1 MKKRVI
7 SILLAMVMVLG
18 YLLPAGG
25 FTALAAEG
33 TSSVGLEPAPIGN
46 TVIEKVFIDD
56 LGPNDLD
63 TLLPGGAAMVA
74 GESADSRAMRG
85 SFSVNDP
92 DMIVT
97 KAMTGGNEFT
107 VAARINVP
115 SDGINSSYNMIASI
129 GDYSL
134 GFRVERSQVMSF
146 VSDGSKWYNAYPDSN
161 VAADFA
167 DHWHDVAVTYSGTT
181 LTVFIDGAVVAQNT
195 AVTDSIHN
203 SGYAFSVGY
212 DPSTGRYNEGILFE
226 EVMVYSEA
234 LTGEELL
241 ADHAPTDENVVLW
254 MDFEE
259 DKVVTEVIEGGNQ
272 VDKVKFTHKEWT
284 GTPYTDVD
292 GNQVNAEDVFGIN
305 REDASVPRIPY
316 PDADS
321 AAEAVWDYNAR
332 ENSAYFQL
340 LTGADQIWD
349 LTVVQNQTLAEPFM
363 GEDGFMTEGF
373 VPDEADG
380 WKEVT
385 LPLSWTRDGQD
396 FDFSIYTNTTMP
408 WQSKYDRNV
417 SAPRAPVNYNPVG
430 LYRHTFEVSEEMR
443 ADNRRIYL
451 SFQGVESAYYVYL
464 NGKEVGYSEDSYSPH
479 RFDITDYLID
489 GENLLAVKVH
499 KFCDGTWF
507 EDQDMIYDGG
517 IFRDVYITSEP
528 LVKIEDYTVVTELDE
543 NYENATLSI
552 RADVRNMSTA
562 DHSGW
567 SIRVNALDE
576 RGSDVAG
583 GAVIPV
589 EAVASSATETVSI
602 DIPVTAPRLWSA
614 EHPNL
619 YALVLTLIDGEG
631 REVETLSTQLG
642 FRELEFTATQV
653 NASYGVT
660 TRRWEPVTI
669 NGQRLL
675 LKGANRHDSDPIYG
689 KAIPQATMLE
699 DVKLMK
705 QFNLNA
711 VRTSHYSNDEYF
723 YWLCNK
729 YGLYMMAETN
739 MECHAIMGNSGSI
752 GLFYELGLDR
762 TETTFERLKNNP
774 AIVIWSIGNEMAYT
788 TDPGFGNGIFRDM
801 IWFFKNNDPTR
812 LVHSEGQNAGMGT
825 DMGSNMYPSVGTVQ
839 GKAGSGKIPYVLCEY
854 VHAMG
859 NSVGH
864 LKEYWDAIRSGDNML
879 GAFIWDWVDQSR
891 AVELADLGT
900 MYEMTDRTG
909 VVGQIV
915 GTDDQW
921 ITDAGEGSLNGG
933 KAFSGYTLL
942 DDGKYNA
949 ALSGSGKSFTFEVIV
964 KPYSESQ
971 NSVFIAKGDTQV
983 ALKTKSSGSGIE
995 FFVYYDGSWKA
1006 VETAFPANWTGSWHQ
1021 VVGVYD
1027 RGAMSIY
1034 VDGVRMGRSNVSD
1047 SIASSKYP
1055 IGVGYDPQNGRK
1067 LDGEISIAR
1076 IYTRALTEEEIKGQY
1091 STDPAITAD
1100 DECVLMWLDYSD
1112 ERSEAKVA
1120 GWDYYSE
1127 EYAHQNLY
1135 QEEMAGKFFGY
1146 GGDWGDTPNDNSFC
1160 QNGVVSADRTPQ
1172 PELYEVKYQYQSFW
1186 FSADYNQL
1194 KKGEIAVFNE
1204 YGFSNLSEFDVIWEV
1219 LQNGIVVQS
1228 GTAADVDVAPG
1239 ENGTIR
1245 VPYTFPK
1252 SVEDGSEYYL
1262 NISVRTKDGT
1272 DLIPAG
1278 HELAWQQFAIPV
1290 EVAQARAVISDAQ
1303 VTVTENEDAYRV
1315 EGEGFSFD
1323 IRKADGIL
1331 ENYVYGGETLMLEGP
1346 APNFWAGLTENHER
1360 TSSSGIDA
1368 GWEGVSENIVVESIE
1383 TSVNGDGLNVI
1394 TAKLVFP
1401 DGGNTR
1407 ETIVYT
1413 VNGTGEVTVEMTVDA
1428 TNSGMGGFVRV
1439 GSAAVLPAGFEQ
1451 VTWYGN
1457 GPVETFNDRKTGARQ
1472 GIWETTANEFF
1483 YPYEKVDESVI
1494 TDVVWMKVAN
1504 ESLSNALVV
1513 AARDFVETNAM
1524 HFTSADLDAVDH
1536 PYKLTPRAETII
1548 SVNFGTSGTG
1558 GATCGPGTLTQYR
1571 LPSSKVYNWSFTLM
1585 PVDADADASEVYEA
1599 VKGYHRVESYVIDDI
1614 DDKSVNDLDTMLPPT
1629 ARYVEGETADTRAME
1644 GWFTVNDPELLLTNA
1659 MTDGKAFTVSA
1670 RVYVPASVLS
1680 TGTGSW
1686 DGTDKHNMIASL
1698 GDNTFGLRLTTG
1710 SGGGSTAVHAF
1721 VGDGGNWYQI
1731 NTAQLGREFTDQW
1744 HDIAVTYEGSNLIL
1758 YVDGEVVA
1766 HREDAGNVYNAGVPF
1781 GVGWD
1786 PTKSLRTSELT
1797 LESIVVFSEA
1807 LSADALAAAHS
1818 AADENVLLWMDFEK
1832 DHAHSFGEWTVTKE
1846 ATCTEKGVE
1855 TRSCACG
1862 ETETREIPALG
1873 HTEEIIPGKEATCT
1887 ETGLTEGKKCAVC
1900 GVILVAQE
1908 EIPAL
1913 RHTEEIIPGKEAT
1926 CTETGLTEGKKC
1938 SVCGEVLVAQEVIP
1952 ALGHTE
1958 EIIPGKEATCTETG
1972 LTEGK
1977 KCSVCGEILV
1987 EQEEIPALGH
1997 TEEVIPGKE
2006 ATCTETGLTEGKK
2019 CSVCGEIVV
2028 AQEVIPALGHDFVNG
2043 ECSRCDAVKDAPF
2056 TDVPVGEFY
2065 FDPVEWAVA
2074 EGITTGASETTFN
2087 PGDNCLRGHVV
2098 TFLWRAAG
2106 SPEPTS
2112 NENPFTDVTENDFFY
2127 KAVLW
2132 AVENEITNGIS
2143 ATEFGPYTECNRAQ
2157 VVTFLCRAQGKPAV
2171 TETNHP
2177 FTDVDADQFYYQ
2189 PMLWAVE
2196 NGITNGLTATT
2207 FGPGAVCNRAQVVT
2221 FLYRAMAE

>member
-1 MKKRVI
+1 MGSSLSGQDDGGLSRNFTDQEVRAAVLFRHTILLRMEEKSMKKRAI
-7 SILLAMVMVLG
+7 SILLAMIMVLG
-18 YLLPAGG
+18 WLLPANG

-33 TSSVGLEPAPIGN
+33 TSSLGLEPAPTGN
-46 TVIEKVFIDD
+46 TIIEKVYIDD

-63 TLLPGGAAMVA
+63 TQLTGSAVMVA
-74 GESADSRAMRG
+74 GEAEDSRAMRG
-85 SFSVNDP
+85 SFTVTDP
-92 DMIVT
+92 EMIVT
-97 KAMTGGNEFT
+97 NAMTGGKEFT
-107 VAARINVP
+107 IAARIYIP
-115 SDGINSSYNMIASI
+115 SDTIGNAFNMIASI

-134 GFRVERSQVMSF
+134 GFRVENSQVMAF
-146 VSDGSKWYNAYPDSN
+146 ISDGSKWFNCYGNKVDSS
-161 VAADFA
+161 FA
-167 DHWHDVAVTYSGTT
+167 NKWHDVAVTYAGTT
-181 LTVFIDGAVVAQNT
+181 LTVIVDGVVANT
-195 AVTDSIHN
+195 NNAVTASIHN

-212 DPSTGRYNEGILFE
+212 DPSTGRYNDGLLFE
-226 EVMVYSEA
+226 EIMVYSEA
-234 LTGEELL
+234 MTVEELT

-259 DKVVTEVIEGGNQ
+259 DIVVTEVIEGGNQ

-284 GTPYTDVD
+284 GTAYTDVD

-316 PDADS
+316 QDAAS

-340 LTGADQIWD
+340 LTGEDERWD
-349 LTVVQNQTLAEPFM
+349 LTVVQNETLAEPFL
-363 GEDGFMTEGF
+363 GEDGFMTDGF
-373 VPDEADG
+373 VPDQADG
-380 WKEVT
+380 WKEVK

-417 SAPRAPVNYNPVG
+417 SVPRAPTNYNPVG
-430 LYRHTFEVSEEMR
+430 LYRHSFEVSDEML

-479 RFDITDYLID
+479 RFDITDYLRS

-517 IFRDVYITSEP
+517 IFRDVYLTSEP
-528 LVKIEDYTVVTELDE
+528 LVKIEDYTVVTDLDE
-543 NYENATLSI
+543 NYENATLKIS
-552 RADVRNMSTA
+552 ADVRNMSTT

-567 SIRVNALDE
+567 SIRVKALDE
-576 RGSDVAG
+576 MGNDVAG

-589 EAVASSATETVSI
+589 AAVASADTETVDIAI
-602 DIPVTAPRLWSA
+602 DVTAPKLWSA

-619 YALVLTLIDGEG
+619 YALVLTLIDGQG

-642 FRELEFTATQV
+642 FRELKFTATQV
-653 NASYGVT
+653 NSRYSVT
-660 TRRWEPVTI
+660 TTRWEPVTI

-739 MECHAIMGNSGSI
+739 MECHAIMGNSGNI

-788 TDPGFGNGIFRDM
+788 TDAGFGNGIFRDM

-891 AVELADLGT
+891 AVDLADLGT
-900 MYEMTDRTG
+900 MYEIADRTG
-909 VVGQIV
+909 VTGQII

-921 ITDAGEGSLNGG
+921 ISDAGEGSLNGG
-933 KAFSGYTLL
+933 KAFSGYTLF
-942 DDGKYNA
+942 DDDKYND
-949 ALSGSGKSFTFEVIV
+949 ALSGSGKAFTFEVIV
-964 KPYSESQ
+964 KPYSTSQ
-971 NSVFIAKGDTQV
+971 NSVFIAKGDNQV

-995 FFVYYDGSWKA
+995 FFIYYDGSWKA
-1006 VETAFPANWTGSWHQ
+1006 VETAFPANWVGSWHQ
-1021 VVGVYD
+1021 VVGVYNK
-1027 RGAMSIY
+1027 GAMSIY
-1034 VDGVRMGRSNVSD
+1034 VDGVQMATNTVTD
-1047 SIASSKYP
+1047 SIAASKYQL
-1055 IGVGYDPQNGRK
+1055 GVGYDPQNGRK
-1067 LDGEISIAR
+1067 VDGEISIAR
-1076 IYTRALTEEEIKGQY
+1076 IYTRALTADEIQGQN
-1091 STDPAITAD
+1091 TVQPAITAD
-1100 DECVLMWLDYSD
+1100 DESVLLWLDYSD
-1112 ERSEAKVA
+1112 ERSEAKVF

-1127 EYAHQNLY
+1127 DYAHQNLY
-1135 QEEMAGKFFGY
+1135 KEEMEGKFFGY

-1172 PELYEVKYQYQSFW
+1172 PELYEVKYQYQSYW
-1186 FSADYNQL
+1186 FSADFGQL
-1194 KKGEIAVFNE
+1194 KKGEISVFNE
-1204 YGFSNLSEFDVIWEV
+1204 YGFSNLKEFDVVWEV
-1219 LQNGIVVQS
+1219 LENGIVVQS

-1245 VPYTFPK
+1245 VPYTFPA
-1252 SVEDGSEYYL
+1252 SVEPGTEYYL
-1262 NISVRTKDGT
+1262 NISVRTREGT
-1272 DLIPAG
+1272 DLLPAG

-1290 EVAQARAVISDAQ
+1290 DVAQARANISNAQ
-1303 VTVTENEDAYRV
+1303 VTVTETDDVFRIA
-1315 EGEGFSFD
+1315 GENFSFD
-1323 IRKADGIL
+1323 IRKIDGIM
-1331 ENYVYGGETLMLEGP
+1331 ENYVYEGETLMLEGP

-1368 GWEGVSENIVVESIE
+1368 GWEGVSEEIVVQSIE
-1383 TSVNGDGLNVI
+1383 TSVNADGLNVI
-1394 TAKLVFP
+1394 TANLVFP
-1401 DGGNTR
+1401 EGGNTT

-1413 VNGTGEVTVEMTVDA
+1413 VGGAGEVTVDMTVDA
-1428 TNSGMGGFVRV
+1428 TKSGMGGFVRV
-1439 GSAAVLPAGFEQ
+1439 GSAATLPAGFEQ

-1472 GIWETTANEFF
+1472 GIWQTTASEFF
-1483 YPYEKVDESVI
+1483 FPYEKVDESVI

-1504 ESLSNALVV
+1504 EELNNALVV

-1548 SVNFGTSGTG
+1548 SVNYGTSGTG

-1571 LPSSKVYNWSFTLM
+1571 LPSSKVYNWNFTLM
-1585 PVDADADASEVYEA
+1585 PVNADADAAEVYEA
-1599 VKGYHRVESYVIDDI
+1599 VKGYHTVESYVIDDI
-1614 DDKSVNDLDTMLPPT
+1614 DDKSVNNLDTMLPPT
-1629 ARYVEGETADTRAME
+1629 ARYVAGETAEKRAMK
-1644 GWFTVNDPELLLTNA
+1644 GWFTVSDPELILTKA

-1670 RVYVPASVLS
+1670 RVYVPADVLS

-1686 DGTDKHNMIASL
+1686 DGNDKHNMIASL
-1698 GDNTFGLRLTTG
+1698 GDSTFGLRVTTG
-1710 SGGGSTAVHAF
+1710 SGGGTAAVQAF
-1721 VGDGGNWYQI
+1721 VGDGGSWYQI
-1731 NTAQLGREFTDQW
+1731 DSPRVGTEFTDQW
-1744 HDIAVTYEGSNLIL
+1744 HDIAVTYEGTNLIL
-1758 YVDGEVVA
+1758 YVDGEIA
-1766 HREDAGNVYNAGVPF
+1766 DQRDDAGNVYNSGVPF

-1797 LESIVVFSEA
+1797 LENIAVYSEA
-1807 LSADALAAAHS
+1807 LTADELAQAHS
-1818 AADENVLLWMDFEK
+1818 AADENVLLWLDFEK
-1832 DHAHSFGEWTVTKE
+1832 DHVCGENIVILD
-1846 ATCTEKGVE
+1846 AVAPTCTEPGLNEGKKCLDCGKILVE
-1855 TRSCACG
+1855 Q
-1862 ETETREIPALG
+1862 EQIPALG
-1873 HTEEIIPGKEATCT
+1873 HKWNG
-1887 ETGLTEGKKCAVC
+1887 TGCE
-1900 GVILVAQE
+1900 
-1908 EIPAL
+1908 
-1913 RHTEEIIPGKEAT
+1913 
-1926 CTETGLTEGKKC
+1926 
-1938 SVCGEVLVAQEVIP
+1938 
-1952 ALGHTE
+1952 
-1958 EIIPGKEATCTETG
+1958 
-1972 LTEGK
+1972 
-1977 KCSVCGEILV
+1977 
-1987 EQEEIPALGH
+1987 
-1997 TEEVIPGKE
+1997 
-2006 ATCTETGLTEGKK
+2006 
-2019 CSVCGEIVV
+2019 
-2028 AQEVIPALGHDFVNG
+2028 N
-2043 ECSRCDAVKDAPF
+2043 CDATRPNPF
-2056 TDVPVGEFY
+2056 VDVPEDSWY
-2065 FDPVEWAVA
+2065 
-2074 EGITTGASETTFN
+2074 IN
-2087 PGDNCLRGHVV
+2087 P
-2098 TFLWRAAG
+2098 
-2106 SPEPTS
+2106 
-2112 NENPFTDVTENDFFY
+2112 
-2127 KAVLW
+2127 VLW
-2132 AVENEITNGIS
+2132 AVENKVTSGVDETHFAPN
-2143 ATEFGPYTECNRAQ
+2143 AACTRAQ
-2157 VVTFLCRAQGKPAV
+2157 VVTFLWAAQGKPEPAPGDNPFVDVKEDDWFCKAV
-2171 TETNHP
+2171 
-2177 FTDVDADQFYYQ
+2177 
-2189 PMLWAVE
+2189 LWASQ
-2196 NGITNGLTATT
+2196 NGITAGVDDTHFGPNETCVREQVVTFLWAAEGKPASAASVAFPDVAPGAWYYAPVAWALENGVTSGLDDGT
-2207 FGPGAVCNRAQVVT
+2207 FGVGAVCTRAQVVT
-2221 FLYRAMAE
+2221 FLWRTFA

>member
-1 MKKRVI
+1 MKKRAI
-7 SILLAMVMVLG
+7 SMLLAMVMVLG
-18 YLLPAGG
+18 WLLPAGG

-33 TSSVGLEPAPIGN
+33 TSSVGLEPAPVGN
-46 TVIEKVFIDD
+46 TIIEKVFLDD

-63 TLLPGGAAMVA
+63 TLLPGSAAMVA
-74 GESADSRAMRG
+74 GESSDSRAMRG
-85 SFSVNDP
+85 SFSVDDP
-92 DMIVT
+92 GMVVT

-107 VAARINVP
+107 VAARIYIP
-115 SDGINSSYNMIASI
+115 SATIGNTYNMIASI

-134 GFRVERSQVMSF
+134 GFRVQNSSIMAF
-146 VSDGSKWYNAYPDSN
+146 VSDGSNWYNCYGDKVDAS
-161 VAADFA
+161 FA
-167 DHWHDVAVTYSGTT
+167 DKWHDVAVTYSGTT
-181 LTVFIDGAVVAQNT
+181 LTVIVDGEVANT
-195 AVTDSIHN
+195 NAEVTASIHN
-203 SGYAFSVGY
+203 SGYPFSVGF
-212 DPSTGRYNEGILFE
+212 DPSTGRYSDGLLFE
-226 EVMVYSEA
+226 EVMVYNEA
-234 LTGEELL
+234 LTAQEL
-241 ADHAPTDENVVLW
+241 AAEHAPTDENVVLW

-259 DKVVTEVIEGGNQ
+259 DKIVTEVIEGGNQ

-284 GTPYTDVD
+284 GTVYTDVD
-292 GNQVNAEDVFGIN
+292 GNQVHAEDVFGIN

-316 PDADS
+316 ADAAS

-340 LTGADQIWD
+340 LTGEDRLWD

-373 VPDEADG
+373 TPDEADG

-408 WQSKYDRNV
+408 WQSKYDSNV

-430 LYRHTFEVSEEMR
+430 LYRHTFEVSDEMR

-479 RFDITDYLID
+479 RFDITDYLVE

-517 IFRDVYITSEP
+517 IFRDVYLTSEP

-543 NYENATLSI
+543 NYENATLKLS
-552 RADVRNMSTA
+552 ADVRNMSSA

-567 SIRVNALDE
+567 SIRVKALDE
-576 RGSDVAG
+576 AGENILGDVS
-583 GAVIPV
+583 IPV
-589 EAVASSATETVSI
+589 SDLASARTGTVEAA
-602 DIPVTAPRLWSA
+602 IPVTAPKLWSA

-631 REVETLSTQLG
+631 AEVETLSAQLG
-642 FRELEFTATQV
+642 FRELEFTATEV

-739 MECHAIMGNSGSI
+739 MECHAIMGNSGNI

-788 TDPGFGNGIFRDM
+788 TDPNFGNGIFRDM

-825 DMGSNMYPSVGTVQ
+825 DMGSNMYPGVGTVQ

-891 AVELADLGT
+891 AVDLADLGT
-900 MYEMTDRTG
+900 MYEITDRTG
-909 VVGQIV
+909 VAGQVV

-921 ITDAGEGSLNGG
+921 ITDAGEGSMNGG
-933 KAFSGYTLL
+933 RAFSGYTLF
-942 DDGKYNA
+942 DDDKYND
-949 ALSGSGKSFTFEVIV
+949 ALSGSAKSFTFEVIV
-964 KPYSESQ
+964 KPYSTSQ
-971 NSVFIAKGDTQV
+971 NSVFLAKGDTQV

-995 FFVYYDGSWKA
+995 FFVYSGGSWKA
-1006 VETAFPANWTGSWHQ
+1006 VETRFPDNWTGNWHQ

-1027 RGAMSIY
+1027 KGAMRIY
-1034 VDGVRMGRSNVSD
+1034 VDGVRMGTANVSD
-1047 SIASSKYP
+1047 SIASSKYEL
-1055 IGVGYDPQNGRK
+1055 GVGYDPQNGRK

-1076 IYTRALTEEEIKGQY
+1076 IYTRALTEEEIQGQH
-1091 STDPAITAD
+1091 SADPAITAD
-1100 DECVLMWLDYSD
+1100 DECVLLWLDYSD
-1112 ERSEAKVA
+1112 DISEAKTV

-1135 QEEMAGKFFGY
+1135 QEEMKGKFFGY

-1186 FSADYNQL
+1186 FSADFNQL
-1194 KKGEIAVFNE
+1194 KNGEIAVFNE

-1219 LQNGIVVQS
+1219 LHNGIVVQS
-1228 GTAADVDVAPG
+1228 GTANHVDAAPG
-1239 ENGTIR
+1239 GNGTIR

-1252 SVEDGSEYYL
+1252 NVEDGSEYYL

-1278 HELAWQQFAIPV
+1278 HELAWEQFAIPV
-1290 EVAQARAVISDAQ
+1290 EVAQARASISDAA
-1303 VTVTENEDAYRV
+1303 VTVTETEDAYQV
-1315 EGEGFSFD
+1315 VGERFSFD

-1331 ENYVYGGETLMLEGP
+1331 ENYVYDGEQLMIEGP

-1368 GWEGVSENIVVESIE
+1368 AWEGVSENIVVRSIE
-1383 TSVNGDGLNVI
+1383 TAVNSDGLHVI
-1394 TAKLVFP
+1394 TANLVFP
-1401 DGGNTR
+1401 DGGNTT

-1413 VNGTGEVTVEMTVDA
+1413 INGTGEVTVDMTVDA
-1428 TNSGMGGFVRV
+1428 TSSGMGGFVRV

-1457 GPVETFNDRKTGARQ
+1457 GPVETFSDRKTGARQ
-1472 GIWETTANEFF
+1472 GIWETTASEFF
-1483 YPYEKVDESVI
+1483 FPYEKVDESVI

-1504 ESLSNALVV
+1504 ESLNNALVV

-1558 GATCGPGTLTQYR
+1558 GATCGPGTLNQYR
-1571 LPSSKVYNWSFTLM
+1571 LPSSKVYNWCFTLM
-1585 PVDADADASEVYEA
+1585 SVDADADAAEVYEA
-1599 VKGYHRVESYVIDDI
+1599 VKGYHSVESFVIDDI
-1614 DDKSVNDLDTMLPPT
+1614 DDKSANNLDTMLPPT
-1629 ARYVEGETADTRAME
+1629 ARYVEGETADTRAMA
-1644 GWFTVNDPELLLTNA
+1644 GWFTVNDPELILTNS

-1698 GDNTFGLRLTTG
+1698 GDSSFGLRLTTG

-1721 VGDGGNWYQI
+1721 VGDGGSWYQI
-1731 NTAQLGREFTDQW
+1731 NTEQLGREFTDQW
-1744 HDIAVTYEGSNLIL
+1744 HDIAVTYQGTNLIL
-1758 YVDGEVVA
+1758 YVDGEAVA
-1766 HREDAGNVYNAGVPF
+1766 HREDAGNVYNSGVPF

-1797 LESIVVFSEA
+1797 LEHIAVYGEA
-1807 LSADALAAAHS
+1807 LSADALAEAHS

-1832 DHAHSFGEWTVTKE
+1832 GHEHSFGEWNVTTE
-1846 ATCTEKGVE
+1846 PTCTETGVE
-1855 TRSCACG
+1855 TRTCECG
-1862 ETETREIPALG
+1862 ETETREIAALG
-1873 HTEEIIPGKEATCT
+1873 HTEEVVPAVEPTCT
-1887 ETGLTEGKKCAVC
+1887 ETGQTEG
-1900 GVILVAQE
+1900 
-1908 EIPAL
+1908 
-1913 RHTEEIIPGKEAT
+1913 T
-1926 CTETGLTEGKKC
+1926 
-1938 SVCGEVLVAQEVIP
+1938 
-1952 ALGHTE
+1952 
-1958 EIIPGKEATCTETG
+1958 
-1972 LTEGK
+1972 

-1987 EQEEIPALGH
+1987 
-1997 TEEVIPGKE
+1997 
-2006 ATCTETGLTEGKK
+2006 
-2019 CSVCGEIVV
+2019 
-2028 AQEVIPALGHDFVNG
+2028 AQEVVPALGHDFVNG
-2043 ECSRCDAVKDAPF
+2043 ECRRCDAVMEVPF

-2065 FDPVEWAVA
+2065 FDPVVWAVE
-2074 EGITTGASETTFN
+2074 EGITTGTTETTFDPN
-2087 PGDNCLRGHVV
+2087 GNCQRAAVV

-2106 SPEPTS
+2106 EPEPKTA
-2112 NENPFTDVTENDFFY
+2112 NNPFTDVKASDFFY

-2132 AVENEITNGIS
+2132 AVEEEITNGLT
-2143 ATEFGPYTECNRAQ
+2143 ADTFGPYALCNRAQ
-2157 VVTFLCRAQGKPAV
+2157 IVTFLWRAMGRHEP
-2171 TETNHP
+2171 TSNEYL
-2177 FTDVDADQFYYQ
+2177 FTDVSEDQFYFV

-2196 NGITNGLTATT
+2196 NGITNGLTPTT
-2207 FGPGAVCNRAQVVT
+2207 FGPGVTCNRAQVVT
-2221 FLYRAMAE
+2221 FLYRAHNR

>member
-1 MKKRVI
+1 MKKRAI
-7 SILLAMVMVLG
+7 SMLVAMAMVLSW
-18 YLLPAGG
+18 LLPAGG

-33 TSSVGLEPAPIGN
+33 TSSLGLEPAPVGT

-56 LGPNDLD
+56 LGPNNLD
-63 TLLPGGAAMVA
+63 TQLGGSAAMVP
-74 GESADSRAMRG
+74 GESEDSRAMKG

-92 DMIVT
+92 EMIVT
-97 KAMTGGNEFT
+97 EAMTGSKEFT
-107 VAARINVP
+107 VAARIYIP
-115 SDGINSSYNMIASI
+115 SDTIGNTYNMIASI

-134 GFRVERSQVMSF
+134 GFRVENSSVMAF
-146 VSDGSKWYNAYPDSN
+146 ISDGSKWFNCYGNKVDAS
-161 VAADFA
+161 FA
-167 DHWHDVAVTYSGTT
+167 NKWHDVAVTYSGTT
-181 LTVFIDGAVVAQNT
+181 LTVIVDGKVDNVNN
-195 AVTDSIHN
+195 AVTASIHN
-203 SGYAFSVGY
+203 SGYPFSVGY
-212 DPSTGRYNEGILFE
+212 DPSTGRYNDGLLFE
-226 EVMVYSEA
+226 EIMVFSEA
-234 LTGEELL
+234 LTAEELSGE
-241 ADHAPTDENVVLW
+241 HAPTDENVVLW

-259 DKVVTEVIEGGNQ
+259 DVIVTEVIEGGDQ

-284 GTPYTDVD
+284 GTSYTDVD

-316 PDADS
+316 QDAAS

-332 ENSAYFQL
+332 ESSVYFQL
-340 LTGADQIWD
+340 LTGEEEPWD
-349 LTVVQNQTLAEPFM
+349 LTVVQNETLAAPFM

-380 WKEVT
+380 WKEIR

-396 FDFSIYTNTTMP
+396 FDFSIYTNVTMP

-417 SAPRAPVNYNPVG
+417 SVPRAATNYNPVG
-430 LYRHTFEVSEEMR
+430 LYRHTFEVSDQMR

-479 RFDITDYLID
+479 RFDVTDYLVE

-507 EDQDMIYDGG
+507 EDQDFIYDGG
-517 IFRDVYITSEP
+517 IFRDVYLTSEP
-528 LVKIEDYTVVTELDE
+528 LVKIEDYTVVTDLDD
-543 NYENATLSI
+543 NYENATLKIS
-552 RADVRNMSTA
+552 ADVRNMSSVA
-562 DHSGW
+562 HSGW
-567 SIRVNALDE
+567 SIRVNAFDE
-576 RGSDVAG
+576 NGTDVAN

-589 EAVASSATETVSI
+589 EDVASAATRTAQI
-602 DIPVTAPRLWSA
+602 AIPVTAPKLWSA

-653 NASYGVT
+653 NSSYGVT
-660 TRRWEPVTI
+660 TTRWKPVTI

-739 MECHAIMGNSGSI
+739 MECHAIMGNSGNI
-752 GLFYELGLDR
+752 GLFYELGMDR

-825 DMGSNMYPSVGTVQ
+825 DMGSNMYPGVGTVQ

-891 AVELADLGT
+891 AVDLSELGT
-900 MYEMTDRTG
+900 MYEILDRTG
-909 VVGQIV
+909 VAGQVV

-933 KAFSGYTLL
+933 KAFSGYTLF

-964 KPYSESQ
+964 KPYSTAQ
-971 NSVFIAKGDTQV
+971 NSVFIAKGDTQA

-995 FFVYYDGSWKA
+995 FFIYDNGSWKA
-1006 VETAFPANWTGSWHQ
+1006 VETAFPSGWVGNWHQ

-1027 RGAMSIY
+1027 KGAMSIH
-1034 VDGVRMGRSNVSD
+1034 VDGVRMATNNVTD
-1047 SIASSKYP
+1047 AIASSKYP
-1055 IGVGYDPQNGRK
+1055 VGIGYDPQNGRK
-1067 LDGEISIAR
+1067 VDGEISIAR
-1076 IYTRALTEEEIKGQY
+1076 IYTKALTADEIKGQY
-1091 STDPAITAD
+1091 SANPAITA
-1100 DECVLMWLDYSD
+1100 ENENVLLWLDYSD
-1112 ERSEAKVA
+1112 ERSEAQLF

-1127 EYAHQNLY
+1127 DYAHQNLY
-1135 QEEMAGKFFGY
+1135 QEEMEGKFFGY

-1186 FSADYNQL
+1186 FDADFSQL

-1204 YGFSNLSEFDVIWEV
+1204 YGFSNLNEFDVIWEV
-1219 LQNGIVVQS
+1219 LENGIAVQS
-1228 GTAADVDVAPG
+1228 GTVSDVDVAPG
-1239 ENGTIR
+1239 ENGTIY
-1245 VPYTFPK
+1245 VPYSFPAE
-1252 SVEDGSEYYL
+1252 VEDGSAYHL

-1272 DLIPAG
+1272 DLLDAG
-1278 HELAWQQFAIPV
+1278 HELAWEQFAIPV
-1290 EVAQARAVISDAQ
+1290 EVAQARANISDAE
-1303 VTVTENEDAYRV
+1303 VTVTETGDAYRV
-1315 EGEGFSFD
+1315 DGERFSFD

-1331 ENYVYGGETLMLEGP
+1331 ENYIYDGETLMIEGP

-1368 GWEGVSENIVVESIE
+1368 AWEGVSENIVVRSIE
-1383 TSVNGDGLNVI
+1383 TAVNEDGLNVI
-1394 TAKLVFP
+1394 TANLVFP
-1401 DGGNTR
+1401 DGGNTT

-1413 VNGTGEVTVEMTVDA
+1413 INGNGEVTVDMTVDA
-1428 TNSGMGGFVRV
+1428 TSSGLGGFVRV
-1439 GSAAVLPAGFEQ
+1439 GSAATLPAGFEQ
-1451 VTWYGN
+1451 VIWYGN
-1457 GPVETFNDRKTGARQ
+1457 GPVETFSDRKTGARQ
-1472 GIWETTANEFF
+1472 GIWQTTASEFF
-1483 YPYEKVDESVI
+1483 FPYEKVDESVI
-1494 TDVVWMKVAN
+1494 TDVVWMKVTN
-1504 ESLSNALVV
+1504 EELDNALVV
-1513 AARDFVETNAM
+1513 VGRDFMETNAM
-1524 HFTSADLDAVDH
+1524 HFTSADLDAADH

-1548 SVNFGTSGTG
+1548 SVNFGTCGTG
-1558 GATCGPGTLTQYR
+1558 GATCGPGTLTPYR
-1571 LPSSKVYNWSFTLM
+1571 LPSSRVYNWNFTLV
-1585 PVDADADASEVYEA
+1585 PVDADADASEVYKA
-1599 VKGYHRVESYVIDDI
+1599 VKGYHNVASFVIDDI
-1614 DDKSVNDLDTMLPPT
+1614 DDKSANNLDTILPPT
-1629 ARYVEGETADTRAME
+1629 AGYVAGESDETRAMK
-1644 GWFTVNDPELLLTNA
+1644 GWFTVNDPERILTDA
-1659 MTDGKAFTVSA
+1659 MSDGNAFTVSA
-1670 RVYVPASVLS
+1670 RVYVPAEVLS
-1680 TGTGSW
+1680 TNTGSW
-1686 DGTDKHNMIASL
+1686 DGNDKHNMIASL
-1698 GDNTFGLRLTTG
+1698 GDTAFGLRVTTG
-1710 SGGGSTAVHAF
+1710 SGGGTTAVQAF
-1721 VGDGGNWYQI
+1721 VGDGGSWYQI
-1731 NTAQLGREFTDQW
+1731 DSPRLGTEFTNQW
-1744 HDIAVTYEGSNLIL
+1744 HDIAVTYEGSTLIL
-1758 YVDGEVVA
+1758 YVDGAAVA
-1766 HREDAGNVYNAGVPF
+1766 SRDDAGKVYNDGVAF

-1797 LESIVVFSEA
+1797 LESIAVFSEA
-1807 LSADALAAAHS
+1807 LTAGELAAVHT

-1832 DHAHSFGEWTVTKE
+1832 AAAHEHSFGQWVVTKE

-1855 TRSCACG
+1855 TRTCECG
-1862 ETETREIPALG
+1862 ETENREIPALG
-1873 HTEEIIPGKEATCT
+1873 HTAGEPVYENQVAATCT
-1887 ETGLTEGKKCAVC
+1887 TAGSYDSVIYCAVCHAELARETVTVNALGHIEMTVPAVEPTCTEDGLTEGKKCA
-1900 GVILVAQE
+1900 A
-1908 EIPAL
+1908 
-1913 RHTEEIIPGKEAT
+1913 
-1926 CTETGLTEGKKC
+1926 
-1938 SVCGEVLVAQEVIP
+1938 CGEILVAQEVIS
-1952 ALGHTE
+1952 ALGHAWK
-1958 EIIPGKEATCTETG
+1958 GTG
-1972 LTEGK
+1972 CE
-1977 KCSVCGEILV
+1977 
-1987 EQEEIPALGH
+1987 
-1997 TEEVIPGKE
+1997 
-2006 ATCTETGLTEGKK
+2006 
-2019 CSVCGEIVV
+2019 
-2028 AQEVIPALGHDFVNG
+2028 N
-2043 ECSRCDAVKDAPF
+2043 CDAKRENPF
-2056 TDVPVGEFY
+2056 VDVPEDSFY
-2065 FDPVEWAVA
+2065 IDPVLWAV
-2074 EGITTGASETTFN
+2074 EKGITTGATATTFN
-2087 PGDNCLRGHVV
+2087 PNGECQRAQVV

-2112 NENPFTDVTENDFFY
+2112 TENPFNDVPEDAFYY

-2132 AVENEITNGIS
+2132 AVE
-2143 ATEFGPYTECNRAQ
+2143 
-2157 VVTFLCRAQGKPAV
+2157 K
-2171 TETNHP
+2171 
-2177 FTDVDADQFYYQ
+2177 
-2189 PMLWAVE
+2189 
-2196 NGITNGLTATT
+2196 GITNGLTATT
-2207 FGPGAVCNRAQVVT
+2207 FGPFALCNRAQVVT
-2221 FLYRAMAE
+2221 FLYRAMGEPEVTATEHPFTDVAEDQFYFKAMLWAVGNGITNGLTTTTFGPTAICNRAQVVTFLYRTLA